1 MRATLAALP
10 ALALALSLAGACRAE
25 PSVPEPA
32 PAAQNVTKEAPMT
45 ALPSIGVAT
54 LNADGSL
61 TLQLRAEGP
70 SGAKG
75 DAQFV
80 YKPGDPMYKSVL
92 DHVGGLKPGETKPV
106 PPWPGE

>member
-1 MRATLAALP
+1 VRAILAALP
-10 ALALALSLAGACRAE
+10 ALALALILAGACRAE
-25 PSVPEPA
+25 PSVAEPA
-32 PAAQNVTKEAPMT
+32 PTTRNVTKEAPMT
-45 ALPSIGVAT
+45 APTSIGIAT

-70 SGAKG
+70 SGARG

-80 YKPGDPMYKSVL
+80 YKPTDPMYQKML

-106 PPWPGE
+106 PPWPEK